1 MCTSASPSPTP
12 PGSNGHISNWLS
24 SIDSSPDAMETLK
37 CLYSELG
44 SFCKR
49 NVRLSTIETA
59 LKGLEPNACI
69 TKDAFCKFVPG
80 ICADDVR
87 VQLYEMLKKCCCALV
102 NQLVHASDDLKSPHQ
117 SSGNRSRTVTV
128 AFAMQRDIGGCI
140 SDLCMSAVYS
150 NVDRHNQTSQAA
162 CREKLLAMID
172 AFVTRAHNDEVAV
185 LHDLQERIKPLL
197 RAIQNSTRMVQKGRP
212 LMAIAKFFVQNMA
225 QVECAARRIC
235 ADPWFRLAQEVAGT
249 TFLKLL
255 ENILKTTIPDPPYD
269 ESVFVEATQLAT
281 QLHTLL
287 SAKGDAFISAI
298 SADIARIESVVAQP
312 VDSDVWR
319 GILISMHSHT
329 SDSDRRLVPVQAPS
343 FAPSWQ
349 NSTRHL
355 YIGNAQNE
363 QSRSLMA
370 CRVAGVLRHLVLSD
384 WLPVDSIR
392 VAYLVQAVQRTQ
404 NQIALR
410 TTDVATQISAHFS
423 NLGIGGWDVEGVVR
437 RALKKET
444 APVQNEDVA
453 ALREFEGCLVVAIDM
468 IKQQEQR
475 GLFSLLPT
483 ENAASDQEGEAPQ
496 PSQPSQPSP
505 SVRVFSSWCS
515 LYLVLPN
522 GFDVS
527 DEILTD
533 RVHPWV
539 KMEYLFVVA
548 LFRLLRS
555 RVVSSDPTNPD
566 KTIFETSLIAGQAA
580 SLDGGYA
587 SIQLTKLSSKVTHV
601 MNKFFASFKA
611 GHRVSQ
617 QAMCERL
624 LPNGSVPSMT
634 ICTTH
639 EQRVQVGE
647 DTNDHIAY
655 LCVEA
660 LFRVKLYLESG
671 SPMPN
676 GMVWVV
682 SPPHRGVKAK
692 QIK

>member
-1 MCTSASPSPTP
+1 
-12 PGSNGHISNWLS
+12 
-24 SIDSSPDAMETLK
+24 METLK
-37 CLYSELG
+37 CLYCELG

-49 NVRLSTIETA
+49 NVRLAKIEAA
-59 LKGLEPNACI
+59 LKELDPNSCI
-69 TKDAFCKFVPG
+69 TKEAFCKFVPS
-80 ICADDVR
+80 ICAGDVR

-102 NQLVHASDDLKSPHQ
+102 NQLVHASDDLKSVQQ

-150 NVDRHNQTSQAA
+150 NADGRSHTSQDA

-172 AFVTRAHNDEVAV
+172 AFVTRAHSDEVAV

-197 RAIQNSTRMVQKGRP
+197 RAIQNATRMVQKGRP

-225 QVECAARRIC
+225 QVECAVRRIC
-235 ADPWFRLAQEVAGT
+235 TDPWFRLTQEVAGT
-249 TFLKLL
+249 TFLRLL
-255 ENILKTTIPDPPYD
+255 QNILNTTIPDPPYD
-269 ESVFVEATQLAT
+269 ESVFVEATQLAS
-281 QLHTLL
+281 QLHALL
-287 SAKGDAFISAI
+287 SSKGEAFVSAI

-312 VDSDVWR
+312 VDSDVWK
-319 GILISMHSHT
+319 GILVSMHSHT
-329 SDSDRRLVPVQAPS
+329 SDSDHRLVPVQAPS

-355 YIGNAQNE
+355 YVGNTQNE
-363 QSRSLMA
+363 ESRSLMA
-370 CRVAGVLRHLVLSD
+370 CRVTEVLRRLVVSD
-384 WLPVDSIR
+384 WLPVESIR
-392 VAYLVQAVQRTQ
+392 VAYLIQAIQRTQ

-410 TTDVATQISAHFS
+410 TTDVATQISSHFS

-437 RALKKET
+437 RALKKEA
-444 APVQNEDVA
+444 APVQNEDA
-453 ALREFEGCLVVAIDM
+453 ADLREFEGCLVVAIDM

-475 GLFSLLPT
+475 GLFSLFPK
-483 ENAASDQEGEAPQ
+483 ENEAFDQEGESSQSSQSSQPSK
-496 PSQPSQPSP
+496 PSQPLISP

-515 LYLVLPN
+515 VYLVLPN

-555 RVVSSDPTNPD
+555 RVVSSDPTNPE
-566 KTIFETSLIAGQAA
+566 KTIFETSVIAAEAA
-580 SLDGGYA
+580 SLDGKYA
-587 SIQLTKLSSKVTHV
+587 SMQLTKLSSKVTHV

-617 QAMCERL
+617 QAMCDRL
-624 LPNGSVPSMT
+624 LPNGSVPNMT
-634 ICTTH
+634 MCTAH
-639 EQRVQVGE
+639 EQKVQVGE

-671 SPMPN
+671 SPMPS

>member
-1 MCTSASPSPTP
+1 M
-12 PGSNGHISNWLS
+12 
-24 SIDSSPDAMETLK
+24 
-37 CLYSELG
+37 LYSELG

-49 NVRLSTIETA
+49 NVRLGQIEAA
-59 LKGLEPNACI
+59 LKELDPNSCI
-69 TKDAFCKFVPG
+69 TKEVFCKFVPC
-80 ICADDVR
+80 ICAGDVR

-150 NVDRHNQTSQAA
+150 NADGRSHTSQDA

-172 AFVTRAHNDEVAV
+172 AFVTRAHSDEVAV
-185 LHDLQERIKPLL
+185 LNDLQERIKPLL

-212 LMAIAKFFVQNMA
+212 PMAVAKFFVQNMA

-235 ADPWFRLAQEVAGT
+235 TDPWFRLTQAAIGT

-287 SAKGDAFISAI
+287 SSKGEAFVSAI
-298 SADIARIESVVAQP
+298 SADIARIESVVTQP

-319 GILISMHSHT
+319 GILVSMHSHT

-355 YIGNAQNE
+355 YMGNAQNE

-370 CRVAGVLRHLVLSD
+370 CRVAEVLRHLVLSD

-392 VAYLVQAVQRTQ
+392 VAYLIQAIQRTQ

-410 TTDVATQISAHFS
+410 TTDVATQISTHFS

-437 RALKKET
+437 RALKKEA
-444 APVQNEDVA
+444 APVQDEDA
-453 ALREFEGCLVVAIDM
+453 ADLRDFEGCLVVAIDM

-475 GLFSLLPT
+475 GLFSLLPS
-483 ENAASDQEGEAPQ
+483 ENRAPEQ
-496 PSQPSQPSP
+496 DPKASQPSQAPTSP

-527 DEILTD
+527 DEILTG

-566 KTIFETSLIAGQAA
+566 KTTFETSVIAGEAA
-580 SLDGGYA
+580 SLDGRYA

-601 MNKFFASFKA
+601 INKFFASFKA

-617 QAMCERL
+617 QAMCDRL

-634 ICTTH
+634 ICTAH
-639 EQRVQVGE
+639 EQKVQVGE

-671 SPMPN
+671 SPMPS